1 MTQIGHLLSAL
12 SWDVSKESVRERRG
26 FALVLSL
33 VIMSLIILVVIT
45 VAAFLRVEVGLALS
59 RQAELAARLNAIAS
73 VRLAQAAVQQSLG
86 PDTRVSAMATL
97 YDDATVSS
105 VTTPGAD
112 AYEYPVMGVW
122 RSWEGY
128 DHDRRKNSRYA
139 GRPQAPDYTSKTKSY
154 ASATPEQG
162 RFVRWLVSSPSG
174 DGIATGATSSA
185 TKPPSPVAA
194 IDKGTTVPLVGS
206 ASALLATQQVH
217 LPALSL
223 ATGAEVKGVPSA
235 GAFAWWVGG
244 ENQKVRVAFPTVA
257 TTTNKR
263 ELSERLATF
272 GRPDLAAIG
281 FGDPVVVTNP
291 LMTSRRSLDIVPADA
306 SRLSAALTGATPTA
320 LTRAGF
326 HDVTF
331 IADGLLTNTATGG
344 FRKDLSLLTETWDL
358 MNDTDT
364 TRAVALPLFRV
375 KPATERRTASTPSD
389 HDLAFLRPL
398 PDAQFPS
405 GYLGN
410 RRRHALL
417 YWWAD
422 YGSAGGLESRYPLY
436 AGMASDGGTPF
447 GGYYQLSSF
456 PPIRSWGYLTDFA
469 LHYRRY
475 VTSGDSAGLSDTVE
489 MMPPTSPTA
498 DVANSGRFYSLYER
512 LHRHPLIARYQFVFA
527 GATTGGNAAILV
539 QPVVTLW
546 NPYNVKLTVPAFLTK
561 AYPTYMP
568 VAFDITYRA
577 DTTAAKTTF
586 SRNFSQWVSGSL
598 NCTVGSV
605 GSGSM
610 SFEPGQTRVFSMA
623 PAPLV
628 SYNTGQSVPTQ
639 LLTPG
644 YVAAETS
651 GILLNTG
658 QAVPTGSLLSFRM
671 RKALSAGGGDS
682 YRNGIYFDFDPVNT
696 EEAPVRYSFEGLN
709 DALYEQLYG
718 ANTSAPWEATLAS
731 PRFFGA
737 FSFGARLSNDG
748 VAQYSSR
755 TGVRTVSKGFLQ
767 ANPFTNYTELG
778 RKSAYEMTVFAWSS
792 SDVTS
797 TANLPVGNKI
807 RYSSGGYNLVNMA
820 FFSASNPAF
829 TYSGS
834 LNLLNAPFDLDFR
847 TVTGAMDTGV
857 PQSDGTQGYVVT
869 GLDAAS
875 GLSKAVIAEL
885 PVRPLVS
892 LAELQACDLRYTNP
906 VPPYMTNLVGNGDA
920 SPILPANDVVG
931 PWIKQGE
938 NSAQPRD
945 MIPPAHMQYDDSYC
959 LNHLLFD
966 DWFVSSLAP
975 RPADR
980 AGLRPTAGNELKW
993 NAAVM
998 TSLKAAWSEFTAGT
1012 TPLPNTAYAAAG
1024 TAAAFDVGVT
1034 GDPFG
1039 GTATPALPVG
1049 YLRVASHLRVTD
1061 QFNVNSVS
1069 VPAWRAIL
1077 GSLRARE
1084 VPVLAPGSSTT
1095 TSVTAAGTPLPR
1107 MQVAPETSTVAGN
1120 ASRAVLGFASLTD
1133 DQLDQLAAEIVAQV
1147 RLRGPFLSLS
1157 EFVNRRLAAA
1167 DGTATDPSLAGAV
1180 GMALRKIEA
1189 ALTKPAADFGK
1200 TTSTKSAFAGTSLLA
1215 AGPDG
1220 NPLLALGQ
1228 FTDASGDYAHPK
1240 AAEGN
1245 SNFGLPG
1252 WPRQAD
1258 VLRPLAPI
1266 ITVRDDTVVVRA
1278 FGAAAGPGGGTARAW
1293 CEVVLVRAP
1302 EYVDTRVAAHEAP
1315 LGDGITSGTSG
1326 LVNVALGRRYK
1337 VVSFRWLR
1345 PQEL

>member
-1 MTQIGHLLSAL
+1 MLDLS
-12 SWDVSKESVRERRG
+12 VSKELTRLRKG

-33 VIMSLIILVVIT
+33 VIMALLVLVVISL
-45 VAAFLRVEVGLALS
+45 AAFLRVEVTLAIT
-59 RQAELAARLNAIAS
+59 RQADLAARLNAMAS
-73 VRLAQAAVQQSLG
+73 VRLAQAAVQQAMG

-97 YDDATVSS
+97 YDDPAVSS

-112 AYEYPVMGVW
+112 AFEYQVMGVW
-122 RSWEGY
+122 RSWEGH

-139 GRPQAPDYTSKTKSY
+139 GRPQAPDYASKLKSY
-154 ASATPEQG
+154 ASGEPATG
-162 RFVRWLVSSPSG
+162 RFVRWLVSSPAN
-174 DGIATGATSSA
+174 DGILTGSTASA
-185 TKPPSPVAA
+185 SRPPSPVAV
-194 IDKGTTVPLVGS
+194 IDKGTTVPLVGP
-206 ASALLATQQVH
+206 ASAPLATQQVH

-223 ATGAEVKGVPSA
+223 IDGAEVKAVPPT

-244 ENQKVRVAFPTVA
+244 ENQKVRVAFPVIA

-272 GRPDLAAIG
+272 GKPDLAAIG
-281 FGDPVVVTNP
+281 FGDPTVVTNP
-291 LMTSRRSLDIVPADA
+291 PMPSRRSLELVPADA
-306 SRLSAALTGATPTA
+306 TRLAKSLTGATPTP

-344 FRKDLSLLTETWDL
+344 LRKDLSLFTETWDL
-358 MNDTDT
+358 MNDLDT
-364 TRAVALPLFRV
+364 TRSVALPLFRV
-375 KPATERRTASTPSD
+375 KPATERRTTATPPD

-398 PDAQFPS
+398 PDAQFPA

-422 YGSAGGLESRYPLY
+422 YGSEGGTEAYLPLY

-447 GGYYQLSSF
+447 GGYFQLSSF
-456 PPIRSWGYLTDFA
+456 PPIRSWAFLTDFA
-469 LHYRRY
+469 LHYRKY
-475 VTSGDSAGLSDTVE
+475 VTGTSDSAGLSGPIEMVPPTPQAADTVN
-489 MMPPTSPTA
+489 A
-498 DVANSGRFYSLYER
+498 GRFYGLYER
-512 LHRHPLIARYQFVFA
+512 VHRHPLIARYQFVFA
-527 GATTGGNAAILV
+527 GATVGSNPAILV

-561 AYPTYMP
+561 AYPIYLP
-568 VAFDITYRA
+568 IGFDVGVT
-577 DTTAAKTTF
+577 DTAGAGATSTI
-586 SRNFSQWVSGSL
+586 SRNFGQWVSGNLS
-598 NCTVGSV
+598 CTVGT
-605 GSGSM
+605 GSM
-610 SFEPGQTRVFSMA
+610 TFEPGQTRVFSMA
-623 PAPLV
+623 PAVSLS
-628 SYNTGQSVPTQ
+628 SYNIGASVPTQ
-639 LLTPG
+639 VLAPG
-644 YVAAETS
+644 YVAATNS

-658 QAVPTGSLLSFRM
+658 VAAPAGATLSFRM
-671 RKALSAGGGDS
+671 RKALSAGTGDS
-682 YRNGIYFDFDPVNT
+682 YRNGIYFDFTPANT
-696 EEAPVRYSFEGLN
+696 EEAPVRYSFEGLT
-709 DALYEQLYG
+709 DTLYEQLYG
-718 ANTSAPWEATLAS
+718 ANSAAPWAQSLSSLQTS
-731 PRFFGA
+731 PRFFGS
-737 FSFGARLSNDG
+737 FGFGARLSNDG
-748 VAQYSSR
+748 IAQYSSR

-792 SDVTS
+792 SDIT
-797 TANLPVGNKI
+797 TTTNLAVGNKI
-807 RYSSGGYNLVNMA
+807 RYSSGGYNVVNMA
-820 FFSASNPAF
+820 HFSASNPAF

-847 TVTGAMDTGV
+847 VLTGSMDTGV
-857 PQSDGTQGYVVT
+857 PQCDGTQGYVVT

-885 PVRPLVS
+885 PVRPLIS
-892 LAELQACDLRYTNP
+892 LVELQSCDLRFTNP
-906 VPPYMTNLVGNGDA
+906 VPPYMTNLVGNADA
-920 SPILPANDVVG
+920 SPILPPADVVG
-931 PWIKQGE
+931 PWIKQDG
-938 NSAQPRD
+938 SRQPRD

-980 AGLRPTAGNELKW
+980 ASLRPTVGNEHKW

-1012 TPLPNTAYAAAG
+1012 TPLPNTSYVPAS
-1024 TAAAFDVGVT
+1024 TASAFAIDVT

-1039 GTATPALPVG
+1039 GSATPAIPVG
-1049 YLRVASHLRVTD
+1049 FERLAAHLRVTD

-1077 GSLRARE
+1077 GALRARE

-1095 TSVTAAGTPLPR
+1095 TSVTASGTPLPR
-1107 MQVAPETSTVAGN
+1107 MQVAGEVATVSGN
-1120 ASRAVLGFASLTD
+1120 ASKAVNGFASLTD
-1133 DQLDQLAAEIVAQV
+1133 DQLDTLATEIVAQV

-1167 DGTATDPSLAGAV
+1167 DNTATDPSLSGAL

-1189 ALTKPAADFGK
+1189 DLTKPAADFGK
-1200 TTSTKSAFAGTSLLA
+1200 TTSTKSAFSGTSLLN

-1220 NPLLALGQ
+1220 RPLLALGE
-1228 FTDASGDYAHPK
+1228 FTDPSGDYAHPK

-1258 VLRPLAPI
+1258 LLRPLAPI

-1278 FGAAAGPGGGTARAW
+1278 YGAATIGTTGGTGRAW
-1293 CEVVLVRAP
+1293 CEVVLSRSP
-1302 EYVDTRVAAHEAP
+1302 EYVDSRVAAHEAP
-1315 LGDGITSGTSG
+1315 LGDGISSGTSY
-1326 LVNVALGRRYK
+1326 LPNLAFGRRYK